1 MALSGSKRAA
11 APRSLLT
18 SNERKTLQIPVL
30 RCLHGSGRARNA
42 QSAPGQTT
50 DDLRPGVADW
60 PMERADARPL
70 LRSTVGLT
78 GPRTDDTSASR
89 GRKQGSAQRAPPHSL
104 LVRSGSVPRR
114 LSVLAFT
121 RERNSGGCSSGSHF
135 RERRSGS
142 CAIVGSGQGVFAD
155 NLDGVVAQLA
165 ARFGISEITG
175 SRAALGGRCF

>member
-1 MALSGSKRAA
+1 MRGAAWDEMHLLLVARLRERRGVSEAL
-11 APRSLLT
+11 
-18 SNERKTLQIPVL
+18 
-30 RCLHGSGRARNA
+30 
-42 QSAPGQTT
+42 
-50 DDLRPGVADW
+50 
-60 PMERADARPL
+60 PL
-70 LRSTVGLT
+70 F
-78 GPRTDDTSASR
+78 
-89 GRKQGSAQRAPPHSL
+89 
-104 LVRSGSVPRR
+104 VRSGSVPRR